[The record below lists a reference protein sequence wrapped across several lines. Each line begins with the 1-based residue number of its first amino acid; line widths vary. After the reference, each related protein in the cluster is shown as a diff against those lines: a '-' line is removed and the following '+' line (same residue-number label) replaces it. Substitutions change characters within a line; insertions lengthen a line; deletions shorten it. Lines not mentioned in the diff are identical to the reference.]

1 MEQSITIV
9 ALALSIAG
17 ISYLKVEQLDRMA
30 MAQEA
35 AAAQAVQDSIAT
47 AEAAVALRD
56 AGADA
61 VIEAAKVRFVV
72 IHDSEPGTNEVDLV
86 LDGSASRDTESDS
99 LAFYW
104 EQLEGSSIELAN
116 TDSGST
122 TFTARPGEYT
132 FRLTVT
138 DTYGASSSEQTT
150 VAIMPEPNSPPTPE
164 IQVFE
169 QQ

>member
-35 AAAQAVQDSIAT
+35 AAAQAVQDSIAA
-47 AEAAVALRD
+47 AEAA
-56 AGADA
+56 
-61 VIEAAKVRFVV
+61 IEAAKVRFVV
-72 IHDSEPGTNEVDLV
+72 IHDSEPGTNEVDLI

>member
-47 AEAAVALRD
+47 AEAA
-56 AGADA
+56 
-61 VIEAAKVRFVV
+61 IEAAKVRFVV

>member
-1 MEQSITIV
+1 MEKPITIV
-9 ALALSIAG
+9 ALVLSIAG
-17 ISYLKVEQLDRMA
+17 ISYLKVGQLDRMA
-30 MAQEA
+30 MAKEA
-35 AAAQAVQDSIAT
+35 AAAQAVQDSIAET
-47 AEAAVALRD
+47 EAAID
-56 AGADA
+56 
-61 VIEAAKVRFVV
+61 AAKVRFVV
-72 IHDSEPGTNEVDLV
+72 IHDNEPGTNEVDLV
-86 LDGSASRDTESDS
+86 LDGSASRDSESDS

-122 TFTARPGEYT
+122 TFTAPPGEYT

-150 VAIMPEPNSPPTPE
+150 VAVMPESNTPPTPE

-169 QQ
+169 KE

>member
-17 ISYLKVEQLDRMA
+17 ISYLKVEQLDKMA

-35 AAAQAVQDSIAT
+35 AAAQAVQDSIAA
-47 AEAAVALRD
+47 AEAA
-56 AGADA
+56 
-61 VIEAAKVRFVV
+61 IEAAKVRFVV

>member
-17 ISYLKVEQLDRMA
+17 ISYLKVDQLDRMA
-30 MAQEA
+30 MAEEA
-35 AAAQAVQDSIAT
+35 AAAQAVQDSIAA
-47 AEAAVALRD
+47 AEAA
-56 AGADA
+56 
-61 VIEAAKVRFVV
+61 IEAAKVRFVV

-86 LDGSASRDTESDS
+86 LDGSASRDLESDS

-150 VAIMPEPNSPPTPE
+150 VAVMPEPNSPPTPE
-164 IQVFE
+164 IEVFE

>member
-35 AAAQAVQDSIAT
+35 AAAQAVQDSIAI
-47 AEAAVALRD
+47 AEAA
-56 AGADA
+56 
-61 VIEAAKVRFVV
+61 IEAAKVRFVV

>member
-30 MAQEA
+30 MAKEA
-35 AAAQAVQDSIAT
+35 AAAQAVQDSIAA
-47 AEAAVALRD
+47 AEAA
-56 AGADA
+56 
-61 VIEAAKVRFVV
+61 IEAAKVRFVV
-72 IHDSEPGTNEVDLV
+72 IHDSEPGTNEVDLI
-86 LDGSASRDTESDS
+86 LDGSASRDLESDS

-150 VAIMPEPNSPPTPE
+150 VAVMPEPNSPPTPE
-164 IQVFE
+164 IEVFE

>member
-35 AAAQAVQDSIAT
+35 AAAQAVQDSIAA
-47 AEAAVALRD
+47 AEAA
-56 AGADA
+56 
-61 VIEAAKVRFVV
+61 IEAAKVRFVV
-72 IHDSEPGTNEVDLV
+72 IHNSEPGTNEVDLV

>member
-17 ISYLKVEQLDRMA
+17 ISYLKVEQLDKMA

-35 AAAQAVQDSIAT
+35 AAAQAVQDSITA
-47 AEAAVALRD
+47 AEAA
-56 AGADA
+56 
-61 VIEAAKVRFVV
+61 IEAAKVRFVV

>member
-9 ALALSIAG
+9 ALVLSIAG

-35 AAAQAVQDSIAT
+35 AAAQAVQDSVAA
-47 AEAAVALRD
+47 AEAA
-56 AGADA
+56 
-61 VIEAAKVRFVV
+61 IEAAKVRFVV

>member
-17 ISYLKVEQLDRMA
+17 ISYLKVEQLDKMA

-35 AAAQAVQDSIAT
+35 AAAQAVQDSIAA
-47 AEAAVALRD
+47 AEAA
-56 AGADA
+56 
-61 VIEAAKVRFVV
+61 IEAAKVRFVV

-169 QQ
+169 QR

>member
-17 ISYLKVEQLDRMA
+17 ISYLKVEQLDKMA

-35 AAAQAVQDSIAT
+35 AAAQAVQDSIAAT
-47 AEAAVALRD
+47 EAA
-56 AGADA
+56 
-61 VIEAAKVRFVV
+61 IEAAKVRFVV

>member
-35 AAAQAVQDSIAT
+35 AAAQAVQDSIAA
-47 AEAAVALRD
+47 AEAA
-56 AGADA
+56 
-61 VIEAAKVRFVV
+61 IEAAKVRFVV

>member
-47 AEAAVALRD
+47 AEAA
-56 AGADA
+56 
-61 VIEAAKVRFVV
+61 IEAAKVRFVV

-99 LAFYW
+99 
-104 EQLEGSSIELAN
+104 SHSIGNSWRGRASNSPTRIREAPPSPPVQAN
-116 TDSGST
+116 TPS
-122 TFTARPGEYT
+122 
-132 FRLTVT
+132 V
-138 DTYGASSSEQTT
+138 
-150 VAIMPEPNSPPTPE
+150 
-164 IQVFE
+164 
-169 QQ
+169 